1 MNLISLGFW
10 PLPTF
15 LHFLKKVVLLQSI
28 SFELS
33 KGSLEKELLCY
44 QKRAYCDSLVW
55 GENSSPM
62 GQDYHIAAFAN
73 PGNLKKSANSIYILN
88 SKCFRSLDFRMRAK
102 SPFLAL
108 KFKLYWQKKNGVNI
122 KFNLGQFFAQKL
134 TFFHMKTENSIFS
147 VAQLQTYFWHL
158 PCTCFNLVL

>member
-15 LHFLKKVVLLQSI
+15 LHFLKKVVLLQRI

-88 SKCFRSLDFRMRAK
+88 SKCFRSLKFRKREK
-102 SPFLAL
+102 SPFLAR
-108 KFKLYWQKKNGVNI
+108 KFKLYKKKKWCKYQI
-122 KFNLGQFFAQKL
+122 QFG
-134 TFFHMKTENSIFS
+134 SIFG
-147 VAQLQTYFWHL
+147 AKIQ
-158 PCTCFNLVL
+158 FN